1 MKKILLAVVSLVT
14 ATFANVLIEDFEA
27 DDRVS
32 LLSDQDYWFVYTDSA
47 DAGCQTVDWDFW
59 EPIYSEFPRAC
70 SEFNTI
76 FVDGAFSNWTFE
88 PRTFVYE
95 DSTGEEQDTS
105 IYFPLRSKSPLT
117 AEQLKEGGPE
127 VQYLESNDSWVGGLY
142 YEFGPS
148 MLMMQ
153 KGSYDPYYEDYNAA
167 PSYWFVPYVAFGL
180 KTVGNGAD
188 YDLSKCTGISYRFRG
203 EGHRF
208 RADLSTVKDDNYHY
222 KEIGPSRV
230 ITTVTH
236 AAGYQGYETVEIKWS
251 QLSQESWGAKKT
263 FDASKITQ
271 LVWEL
276 KGGNLDNVPYGEK
289 NTTNLFEKSIVGISS
304 DIGDLVIDDVTC
316 LTSLD
321 SIPVGALSS
330 SSSAPKSSSSKAKS
344 SSSKAKSSSSKA
356 KSSSSKKK
364 SALPGNVVYSPAL
377 SMQVLADGI
386 WLRSELPTTVDF
398 FDHVGRQVNKTV
410 ALPAGSHYVAYGK
423 LSKGMYIARIQY
435 GNESKT
441 VKFQAR

>member
-1 MKKILLAVVSLVT
+1 MKKILFALVSLAAV
-14 ATFANVLIEDFEA
+14 AFANVLIEDFEE

-47 DAGCQTVDWDFW
+47 DAGCQIVGWDFW
-59 EPIYSEFPRAC
+59 DPIYSEFPRAC
-70 SEFNTI
+70 SQFNTI

-95 DSTGEEQDTS
+95 DSSGEERDTS
-105 IYFPLRSKSPLT
+105 LYFPLRSKSPLT
-117 AEQLKEGGPE
+117 AAELKAGGPE
-127 VQYLESNDSWVGGLY
+127 VQYLETNDSWVGGLFY
-142 YEFGPS
+142 KFGSS

-153 KGSYDPYYEDYNAA
+153 KGDYDPYYEDYNAA

-180 KTVGNGAD
+180 KTVGNGED
-188 YDLSKCTGISYRFRG
+188 YDLSKCTGISYRYRG

-222 KEIGPSRV
+222 IEINPSEVLTKAVNSERF
-230 ITTVTH
+230 
-236 AAGYQGYETVEIKWS
+236 QGYETVEIKWS
-251 QLSQESWGAKKT
+251 QLAQESWGTKRT
-263 FDASKITQ
+263 FDAKKITQ

-276 KGGNLDNVPYGEK
+276 KGGNLDNVPHGEK
-289 NTTNLFEKSIVGISS
+289 NTTNLFEKSIVGVSS

-316 LTSLD
+316 LTTMD
-321 SIPVGALSS
+321 SIPVGAIS
-330 SSSAPKSSSSKAKS
+330 SSSAAKS
-344 SSSKAKSSSSKA
+344 SSSKAKSSSSSKA
-356 KSSSSKKK
+356 KSKSSSSKKK
-364 SALPGNVVYSPAL
+364 DGKDALPGKVVYESAL

-386 WLRSELPTTVDF
+386 WLRSDFSTSVDF

-410 ALPAGSHYVAYGK
+410 ALPAGSHYVPFGK
-423 LSKGMYIARIQY
+423 LTKGMYVARIQY
-435 GNESKT
+435 GGESRT

>member
-1 MKKILLAVVSLVT
+1 MKKILLTLISLAAV
-14 ATFANVLIEDFEA
+14 AFANVLIEDFE
-27 DDRVS
+27 DDDKVS

-59 EPIYSEFPRAC
+59 EPIYSEYPRAC

-117 AEQLKEGGPE
+117 AEELKAGGPE

-153 KGSYDPYYEDYNAA
+153 KGPYDPYYEDYDAA

-180 KTVGNGAD
+180 KTVGNGVD

-208 RADLSTVKDDNYHY
+208 RADLSTVKDNNYHY
-222 KEIGPSRV
+222 IEVNPSRV

-251 QLSQESWGAKKT
+251 QLSQESWGVKKT
-263 FDASKITQ
+263 FNASQITQ
-271 LVWEL
+271 LIWEL
-276 KGGNLDNVPYGEK
+276 RGGNLDNVPHGEK
-289 NTTNLFEKSIVGISS
+289 NTNNLFEKSIVGISS

-316 LTSLD
+316 LTTLD
-321 SIPVGALSS
+321 SIPVGAIS

-344 SSSKAKSSSSKA
+344 SSSKAKSSSSK
-356 KSSSSKKK
+356 KQDDKD
-364 SALPGNVVYSPAL
+364 ALPGYVVLESAI
-377 SMQVLADGI
+377 SAQVHVDGI
-386 WLRSELPTTVDF
+386 QLKSEFSTKVDF
-398 FDHVGRQVNKTV
+398 FDHVGRRVGKT
-410 ALPAGSHYVAYGK
+410 ALLPVGSHFIPFKNLA
-423 LSKGMYIARIQY
+423 KGMYIARIQY
-435 GNESKT
+435 RGHSRS
-441 VKFQAR
+441 VKFLVK